1 MEVLISRDMYE
12 ISIPLLIRNDSLS
25 LSYESFKRGYHMYMS
40 LLLGECLFGKKEPSN
55 RVEKNAV
62 TVICRHSCGREVVG
76 HVPQDIA
83 KVVLLYLSLPHFYL
97 ELEVTGKHVNHEG
110 GYGLEILA
118 RFCLYR
124 PEKATQWLETRLTKT
139 EEQ

>member
-1 MEVLISRDMYE
+1 MKFLFLY
-12 ISIPLLIRNDSLS
+12 LLEMIAALWAMKALKGDTICTWA
-25 LSYESFKRGYHMYMS
+25 SF
-40 LLLGECLFGKKEPSN
+40 LVNVCLVRKNQVTVG
-55 RVEKNAV
+55 KNAV

-124 PEKATQWLETRLTKT
+124 PEKATQWLETRLTKI
-139 EEQ
+139 EQQ